1 MEKIQEQ
8 IEDKIIDSINSGV
21 LGRLITF
28 KPEKNAFGAD
38 LAVERRGKYKEKE
51 IYFQVNVYVAPA
63 EAKIFTKDF
72 FQESFKADK
81 NFYLLFVCFDEVKQK
96 VNDYIWLIP
105 SLQFREIAEVVK
117 SKDNKKLFRFK
128 ASLDIKN
135 KNDYSKF
142 LVNTKELGKVI
153 LSALSARGGSA
164 LGGEKSGSSGNPF
177 EEKLS
182 VNLERLKEFLAEARQ
197 NTYASDSSPIDN
209 PRLLASKQ
217 LEFQKGEYS
226 YRDIYFSG
234 EKRFIGQEIVYQGS
248 KPIWGMNYIGSQIGK
263 METAF
268 LKESLFQLS
277 EKCRFGETC
286 EYEKRD
292 FKYQD
297 KGQGNLDEFSGKE
310 EILSKNKSIYKLN
323 YQGGLILDKL

>member
-21 LGRLITF
+21 AGRLITF
-28 KPEKNAFGAD
+28 KPEKNIFGAD

-51 IYFQVNVYVAPA
+51 IYFQVNVFVAPA

-72 FQESFKADK
+72 FQEGFKADK

-117 SKDNKKLFRFK
+117 SKGNKKLFRFQ
-128 ASLDIKN
+128 SPLNIKN

-142 LVNTKELGKVI
+142 LVNTTELGKVI
-153 LSALSARGGSA
+153 LSALEKGGKFNFKD
-164 LGGEKSGSSGNPF
+164 GFSGSPF
-177 EEKLS
+177 EEKIS

-226 YRDIYFSG
+226 YRDVYFLG

-248 KPIWGMNYIGSQIGK
+248 KPIWGMNYIASSIGK

-268 LKESLFQLS
+268 LKESLFQLA
-277 EKCRFGETC
+277 EKCRFGEVC

-297 KGQGNLDEFSGKE
+297 KGQGDLNEFSGEE
-310 EILSKNKSIYKLN
+310 EILSKGKSIYKLN
-323 YQGGLILDKL
+323 YQGGLISDKL